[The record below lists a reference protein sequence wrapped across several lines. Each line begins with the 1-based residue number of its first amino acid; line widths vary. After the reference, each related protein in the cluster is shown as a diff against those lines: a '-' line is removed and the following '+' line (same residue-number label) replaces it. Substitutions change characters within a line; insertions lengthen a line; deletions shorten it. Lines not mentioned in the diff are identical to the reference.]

1 MKTKYILIYIF
12 VGIAFLA
19 VSAWVFF
26 TRGRNAKAIKA
37 KYRLGGILLTCLALL
52 SVASC
57 EGGML
62 TTTCYEPMIEVQTED
77 IISWEIKSG
86 DASYKPYEI
95 SPGDIISVGITAPT
109 CEKYVLSILMGGES
123 SGKELQR
130 AYLVVEDTENAHF
143 EVTLSP
149 DLTYKGKATLVIRS
163 VVMDK
168 PEKLSDKIHG
178 GFGITIR

>member
-57 EGGML
+57 EGGLL
-62 TTTCYEPMIEVQTED
+62 TTTCYDSIIEVQTENV
-77 IISWEIKSG
+77 ISWEIKSS
-86 DASYKPYEI
+86 DSSYKPYEI
-95 SPGDIISVGITAPT
+95 SPGDIISVGITSPT
-109 CEKYVLSILMGGES
+109 CEKYVLSVLSGDFTGE
-123 SGKELQR
+123 ELQR

-149 DLTYKGKATLVIRS
+149 DLTYKGKATLVVRS

-178 GFGITIR
+178 GFGVTIR

>member
-12 VGIAFLA
+12 IGIAFLA
-19 VSAWVFF
+19 VSAWVFL
-26 TRGRNAKAIKA
+26 TGGGNAKAIKA
-37 KYRLGGILLTCLALL
+37 KYRLGGILLTCLAML

-57 EGGML
+57 EGGLL
-62 TTTCYEPMIEVQTED
+62 TTTCYDPIIEVQTENV
-77 IISWEIKSG
+77 ISWEIKSS
-86 DASYKPYEI
+86 DASYKSDEI

-109 CEKYVLSILMGGES
+109 CEKYVLSILMGDYSGE
-123 SGKELQR
+123 ELQR

-149 DLTYKGKATLVIRS
+149 DLTFKGRATIVIRS

-178 GFGITIR
+178 RFGVTIR